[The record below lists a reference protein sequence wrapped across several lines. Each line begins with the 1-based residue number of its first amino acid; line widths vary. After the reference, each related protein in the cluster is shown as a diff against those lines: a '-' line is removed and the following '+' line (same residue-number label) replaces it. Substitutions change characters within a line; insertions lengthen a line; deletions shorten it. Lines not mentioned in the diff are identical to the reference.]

1 MMKTESHQETRD
13 LVRGKY
19 SEIAR
24 GESCC
29 CGNCSPGTTY
39 SEIGESYAAVKGY
52 VPDADLGLGCGVP
65 TEFAGMGPG
74 QTVLDLGS
82 GAGNDVFIAR
92 REVGET
98 GRVIGVD
105 FTPDMIEKAETN
117 RAKLGLE
124 NVEFRQGD
132 IEDLPICDG
141 MVDVV
146 ISNCVL
152 NLVPDKAKA
161 FSEIHRV
168 LKPGGHFCVS
178 DIVLEGVLPEKLQK
192 AAELYV
198 GCVSGAL
205 QKNDYLYHIET
216 LGFESIEILKERA
229 ILISDEELGE
239 YLSDDELSTF
249 RASGMKILSVTIRA
263 KRPATGSIGTCCC
276 CQ

>member
-1 MMKTESHQETRD
+1 MKTETPQEIRD

-19 SEIAR
+19 SEIAK
-24 GESCC
+24 GKSCC
-29 CGNCSPGTTY
+29 CGNSTPAATY
-39 SEIGESYAAVKGY
+39 AEVGESYELVKGY
-52 VPDADLGLGCGVP
+52 MPDADLGLGCGVP
-65 TEFAGMGPG
+65 TEFAGMKQG

-92 REVGET
+92 REVGAT

-105 FTPDMIEKAETN
+105 FTPEMIEKAESN
-117 RAKLGLE
+117 RAKLGYE
-124 NVEFRQGD
+124 NVEFRQGE
-132 IEDLPICDG
+132 IEDLPVCDG
-141 MVDVV
+141 VIDVV

-161 FSEIHRV
+161 IAEIFRV

-178 DIVLEGVLPEKLQK
+178 DIVLEGVLPEKLRK

-205 QKNDYLYHIET
+205 QKEDYLYHIET
-216 LGFESIEILKERA
+216 RGFASIEILKERA
-229 ILISDEELGE
+229 IQISDEELAG
-239 YLSDDELSTF
+239 YLSPEELTTF
-249 RASGMKILSVTIRA
+249 RTSGTNILSVTIRA
-263 KRPATGSIGTCCC
+263 KRPADGSGKTSCC